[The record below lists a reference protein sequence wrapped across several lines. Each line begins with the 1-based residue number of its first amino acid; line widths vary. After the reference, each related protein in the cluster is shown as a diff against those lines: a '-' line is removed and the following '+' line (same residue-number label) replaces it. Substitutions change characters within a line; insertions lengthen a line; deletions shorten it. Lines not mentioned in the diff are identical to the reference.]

1 LFSGFNRIIHVA
13 KGTGKLKMKNRMV
26 IFRQRSKQV
35 KQVMIHRLAIYRLK
49 QEVRKQ
55 RKRRAVT
62 RNKEEEEEHNPSH
75 RKYAKKYNC
84 TQSSRTKVTTGE
96 YVR

>member
-1 LFSGFNRIIHVA
+1 VA
-13 KGTGKLKMKNRMV
+13 
-26 IFRQRSKQV
+26 
-35 KQVMIHRLAIYRLK
+35 HRLAIYRLK
-49 QEVRKQ
+49 REINGQ
-55 RKRRAVT
+55 RKHGAIT
-62 RNKEEEEEHNPSH
+62 RNKEEEGEEEEEEHNPSH